1 MKKKLL
7 LFVLLLT
14 CVSAFA
20 EPSKNFQI
28 YLCFGQS
35 NMEGNAAIET
45 QDKTNVPTRFKMMAA
60 VDMSN
65 MGRKMGKWYTA
76 VPPLCRSYTG
86 LTPADYFGREM
97 VANLPDS
104 ITVGVI
110 NVAVGGCSIDLF
122 NEDKCAAYISTAADW
137 LQNYCKEYGNNPYR
151 RLIDMAKIAQ
161 KDGVIKGILLHQGE
175 TNNCDPN
182 WPKNVKVIYDRII
195 NELGLNPDDTPLL
208 IGEMLAKDAKLIG
221 GGVGGACWGHN
232 DIIAKT
238 PSVIPNSY
246 VVSSAGCPGA
256 ADGLHFTAEG
266 YRMIGRRYAQ
276 VMLDFLAKDGLDG
289 DISAKEIIPSK
300 PEFDV
305 LYGSQNAFSIMAT
318 DQEGGQH
325 NVTGCCK
332 YIIEKPEL
340 ISIEGRFIQGCQ
352 PEGTT
357 NVTAVFTDKD
367 GNEFKTD
374 FAVNVG
380 LLMLKEGCVNPS
392 ISQSGSFIEKTSA
405 FKTGTNGFGGWQY
418 KKGADISGY
427 NYIVIRLKMISS
439 CKPEF
444 RIYDQLDV
452 ESETYYAASMAGK
465 KELIVDLNQIKED
478 KTVDLANV
486 KMIGFKTSGS
496 SSMYISEMFFSY
508 DGVNPA
514 AGIKYVSADPTMPN
528 RYIHDIMGRVVAK
541 DSNELNSLPTGIY
554 IMNGKKFFVK

>member
-1 MKKKLL
+1 MKKNL
-7 LFVLLLT
+7 LLLT
-14 CVSAFA
+14 FLISCVSAFA
-20 EPSKNFQI
+20 VPNKNFHV

-122 NEDKCAAYISTAADW
+122 DEDKCAASIASAADW
-137 LQNYCKEYGNNPYR
+137 LKNYCKEYGNNPYR
-151 RLIDMAKIAQ
+151 RLMDMAKIAQ

-175 TNNCDPN
+175 SNNCDPN
-182 WPKNVKVIYDRII
+182 WPKNVKVIYDRMI
-195 NELGLNPDDTPLL
+195 NELGLNPEDTPLL
-208 IGEMLAKDAKLIG
+208 IGEMLSKE
-221 GGVGGACWGHN
+221 VGGICWGHN

-256 ADGLHFTAEG
+256 SDGLHFTAEG

-276 VMLDFLAKDGLDG
+276 VMLNFLSKNGLDG
-289 DISAKEIIPSK
+289 DISAKEIVPSK
-300 PEFDV
+300 AEFNV
-305 LYGSQNAFSIMAT
+305 LYGSQNSFSIMAT
-318 DQEGGQH
+318 DQNGEQH

-332 YIIEKPEL
+332 YIIDNPEL
-340 ISIEGRFIQGCQ
+340 IGIEGRFIQGNL

-367 GNEFKTD
+367 GNEFKTE
-374 FAVNVG
+374 FSVNVG
-380 LLMLKEGCVNPS
+380 LLMLKSGCLNPS
-392 ISQSGSFIEKTSA
+392 ISQTGTFTEKTSA
-405 FKTGTNGFGGWQY
+405 LKTGTNGFGGWQY
-418 KKGADISGY
+418 RNGADISGY
-427 NYIVIRLKMISS
+427 NYLVVRLKMISS
-439 CKPEF
+439 CKPEL
-444 RIYDQLDV
+444 RIYDQMDV
-452 ESETYYAASMAGK
+452 DSKTYFAASMVGK
-465 KELIVDLNQIKED
+465 KELVVDLNQIKED
-478 KTVDLANV
+478 KTVDLTKV

-508 DGVNPA
+508 DGVTPA
-514 AGIKYVSADPTMPN
+514 AGIKYVSADPTIPS

-541 DSNELNSLPTGIY
+541 DASELNSLPTGIY
-554 IMNGKKFFVK
+554 IMNGKKIFVK